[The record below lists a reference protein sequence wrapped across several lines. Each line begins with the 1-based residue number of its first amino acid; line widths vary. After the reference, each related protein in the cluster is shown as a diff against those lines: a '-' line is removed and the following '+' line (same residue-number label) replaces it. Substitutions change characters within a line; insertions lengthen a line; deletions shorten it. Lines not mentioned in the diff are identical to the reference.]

1 MERSK
6 IIKWGIV
13 FTVLTLLAI
22 LYKLYNP
29 LNSNLFPKCP
39 FRSITGYRCPG
50 CGSQTSIHY
59 LLNFDLKNA
68 VRANLLFILSIPYVL
83 TGFVFDL
90 IKSPGEKVLKWRK
103 ILFGTKAIYVVLTVI
118 ISFWILRNTGCCRL
132 WL

>member
-6 IIKWGIV
+6 IIKWSMV
-13 FTVLTLLAI
+13 FTVLTLLTI

-29 LNSNLFPKCP
+29 LDENLFPKCP

-59 LLNFDLKNA
+59 LLNFDVKNA
-68 VRANLLFILSIPYVL
+68 VRANLLLILSIPYVL
-83 TGFVFDL
+83 AGFVFDL
-90 IKSPGEKVLKWRK
+90 IKNPGEKILKWRK
-103 ILFGTKAIYVVLTVI
+103 ILFGTKAIYVVLIVI
-118 ISFWILRNTGCCRL
+118 ISFWILRNMSCCRL

>member
-6 IIKWGIV
+6 IIKWSIV
-13 FTVLTLLAI
+13 FAVLALLTI

-29 LNSNLFPKCP
+29 LDSNLFPKCP

-59 LLNFDLKNA
+59 LLNFDVKNA
-68 VRANLLFILSIPYVL
+68 VRANLLLILSIPYVL
-83 TGFVFDL
+83 AGFVFDL
-90 IKSPGEKVLKWRK
+90 VKNPGEKILKWRK

-118 ISFWILRNTGCCRL
+118 ISFWILRNTSCCRL

>member
-59 LLNFDLKNA
+59 LLNFDVKNA
-68 VRANLLFILSIPYVL
+68 VRANLLLILSIPYVL
-83 TGFVFDL
+83 AGFVFDL

-118 ISFWILRNTGCCRL
+118 IGFWILRNTGCCRL